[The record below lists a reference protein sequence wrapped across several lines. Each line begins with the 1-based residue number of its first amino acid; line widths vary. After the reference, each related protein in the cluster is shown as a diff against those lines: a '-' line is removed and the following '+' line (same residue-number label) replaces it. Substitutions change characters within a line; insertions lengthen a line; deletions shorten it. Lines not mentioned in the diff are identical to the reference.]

1 MGNKEHPGTVLGV
14 VPLEVYVAVR
24 AELYCYFCGHGLGE
38 VVVPT
43 RARRPSLEQLRAA
56 YGTGGREAPVWDESD
71 QPLCPRCG
79 GQLFLER
86 FENEVVRTHE
96 RRGLKLKRA
105 S

>member
-1 MGNKEHPGTVLGV
+1 MGQRNALAPFLGCFRV
-14 VPLEVYVAVR
+14 EVFVAVR

-38 VVVPT
+38 VLVPT
-43 RARRPSLEQLRAA
+43 SARRPSLAQLRTA
-56 YGTGGREAPVWDESD
+56 YATVGRETPVWDESD

-86 FENEVVRTHE
+86 FEHEVIRSHE
-96 RRGLKLKRA
+96 RRTLKRA

>member
-1 MGNKEHPGTVLGV
+1 MSL
-14 VPLEVYVAVR
+14 R

-43 RARRPSLEQLRAA
+43 AARRPTVEQLRAA
-56 YGTGGREAPVWDESD
+56 YEAAAVAGPGRETPVWDESS

-86 FENEVVRTHE
+86 YEHEVVR
-96 RRGLKLKRA
+96 RADPGGLKQA